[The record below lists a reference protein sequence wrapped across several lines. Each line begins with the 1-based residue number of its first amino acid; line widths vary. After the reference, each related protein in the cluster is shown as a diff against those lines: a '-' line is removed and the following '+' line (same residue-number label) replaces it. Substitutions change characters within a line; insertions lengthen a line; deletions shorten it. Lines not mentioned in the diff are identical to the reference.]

1 VVFGLQATSLKKE
14 PAGLTIQGKVV
25 QEPDAQPVRKANV
38 QLIAQGGQFRGQ
50 YSAITD
56 AEGRFAIDGVKPGRY
71 IVTID
76 HPGLVQTGSGRLF
89 ASLSQDAS
97 DLILHVQPAAVITG
111 KITDADGDPMR
122 DVAVTATRV
131 GLPQA
136 GTRHDS
142 GNGSTNDLGEF
153 RISDLRPGR
162 YTVVAMPQRNV
173 PVLNSRQKG
182 KGEGQ
187 FVYVTTYYPGTW
199 DKDQSVAVDVQT
211 GSETPVN
218 FSVLTSKAYRVTG
231 EVRGLPTADVTQ
243 IILTSENGFDSE
255 QQLGAGGKF
264 DLPSVLPGSYQVHLI
279 VVSGFGAGGQPGM
292 QVMAVNQSIEVSKA
306 DIEGL
311 RLQVDS
317 GGPVRGRFQM
327 DTGQKFDWTQ
337 LTVMLLNL
345 DQRSGIELGN
355 SFQRPTFSS
364 VAKDGTF
371 EMKNVPSGKYYL
383 VVGARGSSNNLRD
396 YFTKAVMLDGQ
407 EVGDSGFSTSPGTY
421 LEVIISAK
429 GATIEGTVVD
439 GKGKPVASAT
449 VVDVPSPDHRLRPD
463 LYQQDTTDEQGHF
476 SLRGLNPGSYT
487 VLAFEDLE
495 ESVRD
500 PKFLESYGSQ
510 GQKIEL
516 DEAAAKSVVL
526 KLIPAGAD

>member
-1 VVFGLQATSLKKE
+1 MVFGLQATSLKKE

-292 QVMAVNQSIEVSKA
+292 QVMAVNQSIEV
-306 DIEGL
+306 
-311 RLQVDS
+311 
-317 GGPVRGRFQM
+317 
-327 DTGQKFDWTQ
+327 KFDWTQ